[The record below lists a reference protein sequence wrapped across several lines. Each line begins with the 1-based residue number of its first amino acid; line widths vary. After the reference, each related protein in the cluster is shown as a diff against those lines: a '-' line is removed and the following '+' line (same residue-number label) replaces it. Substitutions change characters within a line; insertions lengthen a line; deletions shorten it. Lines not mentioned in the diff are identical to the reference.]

1 MRERTMR
8 IDVYLSAEEARKLT
22 SLCQLSGLSKS
33 TFIRQSILGCEIKP
47 RPPDSYKD
55 LVRELSAIGNNIN
68 QVAHLANAQ
77 GGIVSSQV
85 AELTD
90 CMSKVWHLV
99 QDRV

>member
-1 MRERTMR
+1 MRERTIR

-33 TFIRQSILGCEIKP
+33 TIIRQSILGCEIKS

-77 GGIVSSQV
+77 GGIASSQV

-90 CMSKVWHLV
+90 CMSKIWRLV
-99 QDRV
+99 QEKV